1 MFVLADME
9 WMTNENGHYSPTQLA
24 AVKVDENWNI
34 VDKFESFIRPRD
46 TAFHYW
52 EHVAYTGGTA
62 TDFLH
67 ARKGYNVFT
76 TFNDWLSEDD
86 IILWWYL
93 ESECLYKKLIQIIAK
108 ITDNHKMVSINRYV
122 AEFLAGQPQSR
133 GNVYKVAEGQGIVVE
148 ETLKHN
154 SSNDVKVMQKLMSA
168 IKYPQDLLLQ
178 PLKTPET
185 EYEPH
190 SQGEDLPYQYDETTN
205 KIHIKGCEHLKNSK
219 VTKGYLLLKTA
230 FRKGF
235 IACECCKEEYKK
247 EFRERNIDIID
258 RTAYTYVYSPDS
270 EVYHKYTCGLIL
282 SAKTIMGTR
291 TYNAILKTGKKPC
304 KVCNPTPTDVYRP
317 LPPQYK
323 EKRLEKKKIRHLLSS
338 EDAKAVKKQRG
349 IAAERK
355 TKLEN
360 TSLTEAEIK
369 DIYTLTQ
376 PEFAFWAGKGYQT
389 FHLRSCSKL
398 QELSNLRGFKTY
410 KQAVRAG
417 FTPCRKCKPTAK
429 HDVNVSIPIGNR
441 IRIDEKIEDVEIMC
455 KESGFPCHMEGAYL
469 YIETTVGKWRIN
481 IGTSPVK
488 LEHINLA
495 KNPNS
500 NTYHKQPRIFLSF
513 IDTFDYIKRH
523 DTELAKKKAD
533 GKVFVEL
540 WDEE

>member
-9 WMTNENGHYSPTQLA
+9 WMTNENGHFSPTQLA

-46 TAFHYW
+46 TAFHDW

-76 TFNDWLSEDD
+76 TFNEWLSEDD
-86 IILWWYL
+86 IILWWYS
-93 ESECLYKKLIQIIAK
+93 ESEVLYKKLINIIAK

-122 AEFLAGQPQSR
+122 AEFLSGQPQSR
-133 GNVYKVAEGQGIVVE
+133 GNSYKVAEGQGIAVD

-154 SSNDVKVMQKLMSA
+154 SANDVKVMQELMS
-168 IKYPQDLLLQ
+168 IIEYPQELLLK
-178 PLKTPET
+178 PT
-185 EYEPH
+185 EKSKKSSEPQ
-190 SQGEDLPYQYDETTN
+190 SSGENLPYQYDVATN
-205 KIHIKGCEHLKNSK
+205 KIHKKGCKHLENCEI
-219 VTKGYLLLKTA
+219 TKGFSLLKSS
-230 FRKGF
+230 FRKGGVP
-235 IACECCKEEYKK
+235 CECCKEEYKK

-291 TYNAILKTGKKPC
+291 TYKAILKTGKKPC
-304 KVCNPTPTDVYRP
+304 KVCNPTPTDVYKP

-323 EKRLEKKKIRHLLSS
+323 ENRLKKKKIHKFLSS

-360 TSLTEAEIK
+360 TSLTETEIK

-455 KESGFPCHMEGAYL
+455 KEAGFPCYMEGSYL
-469 YIETTVGKWRIN
+469 YIETSVGKWRIN

-488 LEHINLA
+488 VEHINIA
-495 KNPNS
+495 KNPMAK
-500 NTYHKQPRIFLSF
+500 TYHKQPRIFLSF

-523 DTELAKKKAD
+523 DTELAKKKAN

-540 WDEE
+540 PPEE

>member
-1 MFVLADME
+1 
-9 WMTNENGHYSPTQLA
+9 
-24 AVKVDENWNI
+24 
-34 VDKFESFIRPRD
+34 
-46 TAFHYW
+46 
-52 EHVAYTGGTA
+52 
-62 TDFLH
+62 
-67 ARKGYNVFT
+67 
-76 TFNDWLSEDD
+76 
-86 IILWWYL
+86 
-93 ESECLYKKLIQIIAK
+93 
-108 ITDNHKMVSINRYV
+108 
-122 AEFLAGQPQSR
+122 
-133 GNVYKVAEGQGIVVE
+133 
-148 ETLKHN
+148 
-154 SSNDVKVMQKLMSA
+154 
-168 IKYPQDLLLQ
+168 
-178 PLKTPET
+178 
-185 EYEPH
+185 
-190 SQGEDLPYQYDETTN
+190 
-205 KIHIKGCEHLKNSK
+205 
-219 VTKGYLLLKTA
+219 
-230 FRKGF
+230 
-235 IACECCKEEYKK
+235 
-247 EFRERNIDIID
+247 
-258 RTAYTYVYSPDS
+258 
-270 EVYHKYTCGLIL
+270 
-282 SAKTIMGTR
+282 MGTR

-360 TSLTEAEIK
+360 TSLTEVEIK

-455 KESGFPCHMEGAYL
+455 KEAGFPCHMEGAYL